1 MKINIKA
8 VLNYLAMLVIGLILG
23 CFVRCDSGNGKV
35 VPVDTINAL
44 DSVKTASMEAR
55 IKELDDQL
63 VRVKHRADSLDNA
76 KSKVIVKYNTV
87 KETITESTNVCD
99 SVIAAADT
107 VITTLE
113 NANDALRDEVVLLEE
128 KVIATDS
135 IVAIK
140 NITIGEL
147 NKNIVDLNKQLK
159 KKNNWWN
166 RNKFWIGVGSAIIV
180 GGVVYGVAAT
190 R

>member
-8 VLNYLAMLVIGLILG
+8 VLNYLAMLIIGLILG
-23 CFVRCDSGNGKV
+23 CLVRCDSESGKV
-35 VPVDTINAL
+35 VPADTINAL

-63 VRVKHRADSLDNA
+63 VRVNHRADSLDKA
-76 KSKVIVKYNTV
+76 KSKVIVKYNTI
-87 KETITESTNVCD
+87 KETITESTDVCD

-147 NKNIVDLNKQLK
+147 NNNIVDLNKQLK
-159 KKNNWWN
+159 KKSNWWN

>member
-8 VLNYLAMLVIGLILG
+8 VLNYLAMLIIGLILG
-23 CFVRCDSGNGKV
+23 CLVRCDSGNGKV

-113 NANDALRDEVVLLEE
+113 SANDALRDEVVLLEE

-147 NKNIVDLNKQLK
+147 NKKQRK
-159 KKNNWWN
+159 KKSNWWN

>member
-1 MKINIKA
+1 MKINIKV
-8 VLNYLAMLVIGLILG
+8 VLNYLAMLIIGLILG
-23 CFVRCDSGNGKV
+23 CFVRCDSTHGKV
-35 VPVDTINAL
+35 TPVDTINAL

-55 IKELDDQL
+55 INELDSKL
-63 VRVKHRADSLDNA
+63 VRVKHRADSLDKV
-76 KSKVIVKYNTV
+76 KSKVIVKYNTI

-99 SVIAAADT
+99 SVIAEADT
-107 VITTLE
+107 VIITLE

-140 NITIGEL
+140 NITIDDL
-147 NKNIVDLNKQLK
+147 NNNIVDLNKQLK
-159 KKNNWWN
+159 KKSNWWN

-190 R
+190 H

>member
-8 VLNYLAMLVIGLILG
+8 VLNYLAMLIIGLILG
-23 CFVRCDSGNGKV
+23 CLVRCDSRNGKV
-35 VPVDTINAL
+35 VPADTINAL

-76 KSKVIVKYNTV
+76 KSKVIVKYNTI
-87 KETITESTNVCD
+87 KESTNVCD

-135 IVAIK
+135 IVEIK

-159 KKNNWWN
+159 KKSNWWN

>member
-8 VLNYLAMLVIGLILG
+8 VLNYLAMLIIGLILG
-23 CFVRCDSGNGKV
+23 CLVRCDSGNGKV

-76 KSKVIVKYNTV
+76 KSKVIVKYNTI

-147 NKNIVDLNKQLK
+147 NNNIVDLNKQLK
-159 KKNNWWN
+159 KKSNWWN